1 MQAGR
6 MPFRGS
12 GWHPPGVTPI
22 PAFCLSCGGRLTPGL
37 HFTASLR
44 CDSCRD
50 ERASLRP
57 DLVAAARRAA

>member
-1 MQAGR
+1 MSERGAGCN
-6 MPFRGS
+6 PAE
-12 GWHPPGVTPI
+12 VTPLAAI
-22 PAFCLSCGGRLTPGL
+22 CLSCGGRLTPGL

-57 DLVAAARRAA
+57 DLVAAARKAA

>member
-1 MQAGR
+1 MPSRGPGCQA
-6 MPFRGS
+6 PS
-12 GWHPPGVTPI
+12 VTPI
-22 PAFCLSCGGRLTPGL
+22 PAFCLSCGGRLTSGL

-57 DLVAAARRAA
+57 ELVAAARRAA

>member
-1 MQAGR
+1 MPSRGPGCQA
-6 MPFRGS
+6 PS
-12 GWHPPGVTPI
+12 VTPI

-37 HFTASLR
+37 HYPASRR

-57 DLVAAARRAA
+57 ELVAAARKAA